1 MPLADALLFYGA
13 FSMAVLAVFFFLGK
27 ASPTHT
33 SEREYVEISKTIGVF
48 KNRNIMVLSVLFFIC
63 IGIFTAFTTWIEP
76 ILGVQGID
84 AASAG
89 LLGGIMIIGGIVGS
103 VAIPGISDRRRDR
116 KRPLVLCLLVS
127 AALWYALSFISGFL
141 ATGVA
146 LFAIGFIFMPAL
158 PLSLALS
165 AESVDKKYVGAANS
179 ILYEFSQIGA
189 LLLIFL
195 FEAIAGAFS
204 WNAAI
209 VLSAAL
215 IFVSMLA
222 SLLVKEQLKKP

>member
-1 MPLADALLFYGA
+1 MPFLSSFAPRKTERLKAIA
-13 FSMAVLAVFFFLGK
+13 FS
-27 ASPTHT
+27 P
-33 SEREYVEISKTIGVF
+33 
-48 KNRNIMVLSVLFFIC
+48 
-63 IGIFTAFTTWIEP
+63 
-76 ILGVQGID
+76 
-84 AASAG
+84 
-89 LLGGIMIIGGIVGS
+89 
-103 VAIPGISDRRRDR
+103 
-116 KRPLVLCLLVS
+116 
-127 AALWYALSFISGFL
+127 
-141 ATGVA
+141 
-146 LFAIGFIFMPAL
+146 L

-165 AESVDKKYVGAANS
+165 AESVDKKYIGAANS

-189 LLLIFL
+189 LLLIFI